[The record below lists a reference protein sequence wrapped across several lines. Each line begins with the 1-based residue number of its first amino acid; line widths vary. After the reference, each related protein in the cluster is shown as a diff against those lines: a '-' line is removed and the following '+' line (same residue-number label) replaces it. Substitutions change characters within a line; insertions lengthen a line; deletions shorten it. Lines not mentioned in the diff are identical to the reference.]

1 MGYRIYETLC
11 KEKGLTPN
19 KVAKELGIAS
29 ATISDW
35 KYGRS
40 QPKIDK
46 RRKIAEYFNV
56 SVDYLDGI
64 QDGKPFEIS
73 DVYLSLAKDM
83 QKDGID
89 PEDVR
94 MLLNTIKKY
103 RGNS

>member
-1 MGYRIYETLC
+1 MDYRIYERLC

-40 QPKIDK
+40 EPKIDK
-46 RRKIAEYFNV
+46 ARKIAEYFNV
-56 SVDYLDGI
+56 SIDYLDGV
-64 QDGKPFEIS
+64 QGKTFEIS

-83 QKDGID
+83 QANGID
-89 PEDVR
+89 PDDIR
-94 MLLNTIKKY
+94 MLMDTIKKY
-103 RGNS
+103 KR